1 MLRAQRL
8 RQRQEFAKV
17 YRRGRPYRS
26 DLLIMRALRTNEP
39 LSRFG
44 FTVSRAV
51 GNAVTRNRVRR
62 RMREAVGSLCV
73 GSGWD
78 IVFNSRVKI
87 AQASYAQ
94 IREAMR
100 TLLERAELLQEA
112 AS

>member
-8 RQRQEFAKV
+8 RQRQEFANV

-39 LSRFG
+39 ITRFG
-44 FTVSRAV
+44 LTTSKAI

-62 RMREAVGSLCV
+62 RMREAIGSI
-73 GSGWD
+73 GFASGWD
-78 IVFNSRVKI
+78 IVFNSRVRI

-94 IREAMR
+94 VRETMR
-100 TLLERAELLQEA
+100 TLRERAELLAESA
-112 AS
+112 T

>member
-1 MLRAQRL
+1 M
-8 RQRQEFAKV
+8 

-26 DLLIMRALRTNEP
+26 DLLIMRALRTDES

-62 RMREAVGSLCV
+62 RLRAAVSSLFI
-73 GSGWD
+73 SPGWD

-94 IREAMR
+94 IQETMR
-100 TLLERAELLQEA
+100 LLLERAELLEEA
-112 AS
+112 IT

>member
-8 RQRQEFAKV
+8 RQRQEFARV

-26 DLLIMRALRTNEP
+26 ELLIMRALRTNEP

-62 RMREAVGSLCV
+62 RMREAIGSLRIAP
-73 GSGWD
+73 GWD
-78 IVFNSRVKI
+78 LVFNSRVNI

-94 IREAMR
+94 IREAIR
-100 TLLERAELLQEA
+100 ILLERAELLEET